1 MEKIIIA
8 AISKNNVIGKDG
20 KIPWHSKEELQHFK
34 KTTISFPVIMG
45 RKTWEAIAKPLK
57 GRLNVVITRDQSF
70 STQFHEVIVFQSLQ
84 LAFSYFS
91 TSIYSKVFIIGGGEI
106 FSEAIDKVDSLILS
120 EMNFETEGD
129 TFFPEIDGTK
139 WTLDTNELFTDFTVH
154 HYIRKQN

>member
-8 AISKNNVIGKDG
+8 AISKNNVIGEDG

-34 KTTISFPVIMG
+34 KTTMSFPVIMG
-45 RKTWEAIAKPLK
+45 RKTWEAISKPLA

-84 LAFSYFS
+84 LAFSYFN
-91 TSIYSKVFIIGGGEI
+91 TSIYKKVFVIGGGEI

-154 HYIRKQN
+154 HYMRK

>member
-8 AISKNNVIGKDG
+8 AISKNNVIGLDG
-20 KIPWHSKEELQHFK
+20 KVPWHSKEELQHFK
-34 KTTISFPVIMG
+34 QTTMSFPVIMG

-57 GRLNVVITRDQSF
+57 GRLNVVITRNQSF

-91 TSIYSKVFIIGGGEI
+91 TSIYKKVFIIGGGEI

-139 WTLDTNELFTDFTVH
+139 WVLDTNELFTDFTVH

>member
-1 MEKIIIA
+1 LEKIIIA
-8 AISKNNVIGKDG
+8 AISKNNVIGLDG
-20 KIPWHSKEELQHFK
+20 KVPWHSKEELQHFK
-34 KTTISFPVIMG
+34 QTTMSFPVIMG
-45 RKTWEAIAKPLK
+45 RKTWEAFGKPLL

-91 TSIYSKVFIIGGGEI
+91 TSIYKKVFIIGGGEI

-139 WTLDTNELFTDFTVH
+139 WTLETNELFTDFTVH

>member
-8 AISKNNVIGKDG
+8 AISKNNVIGLDG

-34 KTTISFPVIMG
+34 QTTMSFPVIMG
-45 RKTWEAIAKPLK
+45 RKTWEAIGKPLI

-70 STQFHEVIVFQSLQ
+70 STQHREIVIFQSLQ

-91 TSIYSKVFIIGGGEI
+91 TSIYKKVFIIGGGEI
-106 FSEAIDKVDSLILS
+106 FLEAIDKVDSLILS

-154 HYIRKQN
+154 HYIRK

>member
-34 KTTISFPVIMG
+34 KTTMSFPVIMG

-57 GRLNVVITRDQSF
+57 GRLNVVITRNQDF
-70 STQFHEVIVFQSLQ
+70 TTQFHDVIVFQSLQ

-91 TSIYSKVFIIGGGEI
+91 TSIYDKVFIIGGREI
-106 FSEAIDKVDSLILS
+106 FSEAINKVDSLILS
-120 EMNFETEGD
+120 EMNFEIEGD

-139 WTLDTNELFTDFTVH
+139 WVLDSNELFTDFTVH

>member
-1 MEKIIIA
+1 LEKIIIA
-8 AISKNNVIGKDG
+8 AISKNNVIGLDG

-34 KTTISFPVIMG
+34 QTTMSFPVIMG
-45 RKTWEAIAKPLK
+45 RKTWEAIGKPLI

-70 STQFHEVIVFQSLQ
+70 STQHREIVIFQSLQ

-91 TSIYSKVFIIGGGEI
+91 TSIYKKVFIIGGGEI
-106 FSEAIDKVDSLILS
+106 FLEAIDKVDSLILS

-154 HYIRKQN
+154 HYIRK